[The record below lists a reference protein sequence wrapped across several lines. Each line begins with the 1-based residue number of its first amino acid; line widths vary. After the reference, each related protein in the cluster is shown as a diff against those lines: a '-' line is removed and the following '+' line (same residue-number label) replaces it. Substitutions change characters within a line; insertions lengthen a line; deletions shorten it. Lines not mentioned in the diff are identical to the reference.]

1 MKERN
6 LAAIDI
12 GTNSFHLIIAR
23 VNDSGIVRVLTKEKE
38 VVRLG
43 KSSTDMKYLSPD
55 AMERA
60 FATLRRFKIISD
72 SFGAEIRAVATSAVR
87 EALNRDEFI
96 YSVQDKTG
104 IHIEVVSGFEEARL
118 IYLGVLQSLDVFRK
132 RIMLIDIGGGSTEF
146 LIGQNGQ
153 AVYANSVKL
162 GAVRLTE
169 KFFSGGKFSKD
180 NIEEA
185 RRYARLIMNPVIR
198 QVKEENYECVVGTS
212 GTITNIGRIILSET
226 EKGDTSEFN
235 FNNFRY
241 TSEQFEQALDNIL
254 GCRDLSQV
262 KKIEGLDSERAD
274 IITAGAIVL
283 EQIFLE
289 LGIKEIT
296 LASYSLREG
305 IIFDTIDK
313 EHKALESAD
322 VSNVRYRS
330 ILNLARQC
338 NYDEPHTVKVLR
350 FCETIFNSIKDR
362 FELTDRD
369 REFLEAACLLH
380 DIGHSISQSQ
390 HHRHSYYLIKNSEL
404 LGYNND
410 EIEIIANIA
419 RYHRKSHPKQ
429 KHADYYKLSALNKR
443 RVRMLAGILRIAD
456 GLDRGHKGIIEK
468 IEISMNAPE
477 YKIKTYPRDGFDPT
491 LEIWGADMRKGLFEE
506 AFGYS
511 VVVE

>member
-1 MKERN
+1 MKEKN

-23 VNDSGIVRVLTKEKE
+23 VNDKGIVRVLIKEKE

-60 FATLRRFKIISD
+60 YATLRRFKIISD
-72 SFGAEIRAVATSAVR
+72 SYGAEIRAVATSAVR

-96 YSVQDKTG
+96 YSVQDRTG

-118 IYLGVLQSLDVFRK
+118 IYLGVLQSLDVFKK
-132 RIMLIDIGGGSTEF
+132 RVLLIDIGGGSTEF

-153 AVYANSVKL
+153 AAYANSVKL

-169 KFFSGGKFSKD
+169 KFFSGGKFDGESV
-180 NIEEA
+180 EEA

-198 QVKEENYECVVGTS
+198 QLKEEKYECVIGTS

-226 EKGDTSEFN
+226 EKEDTSDFN

-241 TSEQFEQALDNIL
+241 TSGQLDSAVEKIL
-254 GCRDLSQV
+254 KCGDVPQV
-262 KKIEGLDSERAD
+262 KKIEGLDTDRAD

-283 EQIFLE
+283 EQIFRE
-289 LGIKEIT
+289 LCINEIT
-296 LASYSLREG
+296 LASYALREG
-305 IIFDTIDK
+305 IIFDIIDK

-330 ILNLARQC
+330 IINLAKQC
-338 NYDEPHTVKVLR
+338 NYDAPHTEKVLK
-350 FCETIFNSIKDR
+350 FCEMIFNSIKDK
-362 FELTDRD
+362 FELSDRD
-369 REFLEAACLLH
+369 REFLEASCLLH

-456 GLDRGHKGIIEK
+456 GLDRGHNAVIEK
-468 IEISMNAPE
+468 IEITIDAPE
-477 YKIKTYPRDGFDPT
+477 YKIKTFPRDGADPT
-491 LEIWGADMRKGLFEE
+491 LEIWGADLRKGLFEE

-511 VVVE
+511 VVIE